1 MREDFLSRTSLLL
14 GEDAISRL
22 AATRVAIFGI
32 GGVGGYAFEALVR
45 TGVGHISVIDSDT
58 VSTSNLNRQI
68 IATLDTVGRD
78 KVEVAKERARLIN
91 PECEIEAIKGFYPD
105 CEVDLLRFDYVID
118 AIDSVDA
125 KCTLIERATSLG
137 IPIIS
142 SMGTAGKCD
151 PTALTVS
158 DIYKTDTC
166 PLARAVRTRLKKT
179 GVKKLKVVYS
189 RELARTETAEDKI
202 TGASYT
208 RRVPGSVI
216 FVPAAA
222 GLILAA
228 EVVSDIIS

>member
-14 GEDAISRL
+14 GEGAISRL

-32 GGVGGYAFEALVR
+32 GGVGGYALEALVR

-105 CEVDLLRFDYVID
+105 GEVDLSRFDYVID

-142 SMGTAGKCD
+142 SLGTAGKCD

-166 PLARAVRTRLKKT
+166 PLARAVRTRLKKM

-189 RELARTETAEDKI
+189 RELARTETVEDKI